1 METLS
6 NMEAFL
12 PLEAGWQI
20 ALAGIVV
27 TFVVLFVLRLITQGV
42 QAVLSRFGLDVEE
55 LTYVPPQM
63 PTAKA
68 APPVSQDTSQRVE
81 APASPTATPA
91 GVEEAVGEPY
101 AESAAAPDGDME
113 AIVAAIAYA
122 ICEREATP
130 AAAPEAAVSSL
141 AHGIRSAWCM
151 AGRLNL
157 IHREPRKSTR

>member
-1 METLS
+1 METLN

-27 TFVVLFVLRLITQGV
+27 TFVVLLVLRLIIQGV

-55 LTYVPPQM
+55 LTYIPPQM
-63 PTAKA
+63 PTAA

-91 GVEEAVGEPY
+91 GVEETVGEPY
-101 AESAAAPDGDME
+101 AESAAAPDGEME

-122 ICEREATP
+122 ICEQEAAP
-130 AAAPEAAVSSL
+130 AAAPEAAASSL